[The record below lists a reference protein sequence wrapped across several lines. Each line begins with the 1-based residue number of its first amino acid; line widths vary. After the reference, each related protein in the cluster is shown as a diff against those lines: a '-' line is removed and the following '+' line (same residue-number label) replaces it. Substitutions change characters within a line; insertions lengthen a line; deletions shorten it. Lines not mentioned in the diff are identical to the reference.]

1 MTAEKFPERSSSTVS
16 AFILLSSSNFS
27 FVKAWSTINPSRWW
41 SVKLQI
47 IIEWGLR
54 CINGWRRRFI
64 HRHFQI
70 KPATNLH
77 RTIKVILCARRK
89 RFFMSQIFAVQRKH
103 CKFTMIICLDGKKEA
118 KSGISIP
125 LSAHL
130 FSDVLWW
137 WTFFLRFVVDTCDK
151 SINEKSFESDSFS
164 F

>member
-77 RTIKVILCARRK
+77 RTIKVFLCARRK
-89 RFFMSQIFAVQRKH
+89 RFFMSQIFAVSRSNANIASLRWLFVWTEKKRRKVEYQFH
-103 CKFTMIICLDGKKEA
+103 SPRIFSAMFYDDGLFFFV
-118 KSGISIP
+118 S
-125 LSAHL
+125 LSRH
-130 FSDVLWW
+130 V
-137 WTFFLRFVVDTCDK
+137 T
-151 SINEKSFESDSFS
+151 NQ
-164 F
+164 